1 MDKSNYDLII
11 IQKYIDCLEK
21 QFPIEKVILFGSY
34 AHETATEH
42 SDIDLAIISPEFGK
56 KPLLERMKLY
66 ELRYDA
72 GIDSLIDPH
81 PFGSDEF
88 AQEENFFV
96 AEIKKT
102 GIDISRQVLT

>member
-1 MDKSNYDLII
+1 MAADDPLTTIH
-11 IQKYIDCLEK
+11 KYISCIEK
-21 QFPIEKVILFGSY
+21 QFIIEKVIIFGSY
-34 AHETATEH
+34 AHKTATEH

-72 GIDSLIDPH
+72 GVDSLIDPH

-88 AQEENFFV
+88 ARETDFFI

-102 GIDISRQVLT
+102 GVDISQQVLA